1 VITNINAP
9 EVKAVKRL
17 AERSRRDQAGVFLVE
32 GPQAVRELLQHAP
45 DSAVDVFYTAAFVAK
60 HGAIV
65 ALAEKSPAVNEEV
78 SEAVLEA
85 MADTVTPQG
94 VIAVAQIQRK
104 TLTEI
109 EGATLIAICHE
120 VRDPGNAGTVI
131 RAADASGAD
140 LVILTGSSVDLHNPK
155 LVRSST
161 GSIFHLPIVEHEDLA
176 DVIEL
181 LADRGI
187 QVLAAAADGTPLP
200 EFTQHLEKPTAWLFG
215 NEAHGLDDTA
225 RSLANHVVSV
235 PLYGHAESLN
245 LATAASVCLYA
256 TAFAQHRG

>member
-1 VITNINAP
+1 VITNVNSP

-32 GPQAVRELLQHAP
+32 GPQAVRELLTHAP
-45 DSAVDVFYTAAFVAK
+45 DSAVDVFYTSAFAAK

-65 ALAEKSPAVNEEV
+65 ALAERSPAVNEEV

-131 RAADASGAD
+131 RAADAAGAD

-161 GSIFHLPIVEHEDLA
+161 GFDFPSA
-176 DVIEL
+176 DC
-181 LADRGI
+181 R
-187 QVLAAAADGTPLP
+187 TRRPRRC
-200 EFTQHLEKPTAWLFG
+200 H
-215 NEAHGLDDTA
+215 
-225 RSLANHVVSV
+225 
-235 PLYGHAESLN
+235 
-245 LATAASVCLYA
+245 
-256 TAFAQHRG
+256 